1 MFLGFWLKFEN
12 GVSLAIVLPIALL
25 IQQVGYFP
33 SLRAGYKGKIWLIIP
48 SPCSFSLE
56 LTTLLYYSTTFT
68 FVCKQ

>member
-1 MFLGFWLKFEN
+1 MFLGIWLKFEN
-12 GVSLAIVLPIALL
+12 GVSLYSNSASYSFAYTTGGIFSLPE
-25 IQQVGYFP
+25 
-33 SLRAGYKGKIWLIIP
+33 GYKGKIWLIIP